1 MHCNCNGRDLEPPLV
16 VESQLLPSCNLAKI
30 SLRSDAVWKT
40 IQHILERGRKL
51 SRPLTLVF
59 ARVTTQPSSVLSLNE
74 LLQVSINRDV
84 LSSIS
89 CLSKNIESLSVEGWF
104 ERRHIAILYSLL
116 SGCKN
121 WYTHRTND
129 HLIGF
134 TIYGCRICTICRS
147 PNLVQEWDAREVMGR
162 KHRLEG
168 LFVTLVWDIVYRLR
182 Y

>member
-1 MHCNCNGRDLEPPLV
+1 MHCHCNGRDLEPPLV

-84 LSSIS
+84 LSSIF
-89 CLSKNIESLSVEGWF
+89 CLSKTLNVYQLRGDLKDGTLLF
-104 ERRHIAILYSLL
+104 YILCCL
-116 SGCKN
+116 GIK
-121 WYTHRTND
+121 
-129 HLIGF
+129 LIH
-134 TIYGCRICTICRS
+134 TQDQRS
-147 PNLVQEWDAREVMGR
+147 FDWVHNLWM
-162 KHRLEG
+162 
-168 LFVTLVWDIVYRLR
+168 
-182 Y
+182 

>member
-1 MHCNCNGRDLEPPLV
+1 MVERPWAPLG
-16 VESQLLPSCNLAKI
+16 SGKSAAPLLPPGENIIEVWCCVEDHTAVQNI
-30 SLRSDAVWKT
+30 S
-40 IQHILERGRKL
+40 ERGRKL

-89 CLSKNIESLSVEGWF
+89 ISKTLNVYRFRGDLKASTLLFYILCCLGVKTD
-104 ERRHIAILYSLL
+104 
-116 SGCKN
+116 
-121 WYTHRTND
+121 THRTKD

-134 TIYGCRICTICRS
+134 TIYGCRICTICRN

-162 KHRLEG
+162 KQRLEG
-168 LFVTLVWDIVYRLR
+168 LFVTLVWDII
-182 Y
+182 

>member
-89 CLSKNIESLSVEGWF
+89 CLSK
-104 ERRHIAILYSLL
+104 
-116 SGCKN
+116 
-121 WYTHRTND
+121 
-129 HLIGF
+129 
-134 TIYGCRICTICRS
+134 
-147 PNLVQEWDAREVMGR
+147 
-162 KHRLEG
+162 
-168 LFVTLVWDIVYRLR
+168 TLNVYRLR
-182 Y
+182 GDLKDGTLLFYILCCLGGVKLIHTGPKVIWLGSQSMDVGFVQFAAVPTLCRSEMRGRWWGGNSG